1 MDNIINNYKNE
12 VIGLIIEYGHKYFF
26 NRLPPIPKFFKVKTL
41 ETRIYFCSDKNLHW
55 MDKKRRIVDYSNV
68 PDDILNQLGEL
79 YPNGYERDVIK
90 FPNAKGELISAV
102 RVETEDT
109 IYLIKVSSQLKQ
121 MFDDLDIEEMDFS
134 NEEKDEIDGEDESD
148 DQYSKDKPVDDY
160 ED

>member
-1 MDNIINNYKNE
+1 
-12 VIGLIIEYGHKYFF
+12 
-26 NRLPPIPKFFKVKTL
+26 
-41 ETRIYFCSDKNLHW
+41 

-68 PDDILNQLGEL
+68 PDEILNQLGEL

-102 RVETEDT
+102 RGETMDT
-109 IYLIKVSSQLKQ
+109 IFLIKVSSQLKQ

-134 NEEKDEIDGEDESD
+134 NEEKEEVDGEEESD